1 MSNTPI
7 EYIRYA
13 ADQGLAVPNQIN
25 LRPYTIT
32 LTTITWTG
40 ERPGLGTSTDGYTIV
55 RNALSVN
62 VRLRQVSKQEI
73 VLSGGQLKDQDIVI
87 GPIVFPYSTTIGSG
101 GLDPMVFS
109 TANPSEELYINI
121 DGPNYPTGGSYFKK
135 IYDTSDRTVM
145 YRVYLRNTAAVIP
158 L

>member
-1 MSNTPI
+1 MTNTPI

-13 ADQGLAVPNQIN
+13 ADQALSVPNQIN

-32 LTTITWTG
+32 LTTITWSG

-55 RNALSVN
+55 RNANLVN

-73 VLSGGQLKDQDIVI
+73 VLSNGQLKDQDVVI
-87 GPIVFPYSTTIGSG
+87 GPIVFPYSTTVGSG
-101 GLDPMVFS
+101 GLDPAVFS
-109 TANPSEELYINI
+109 SVSTSEELYINI
-121 DGPNYPTGGSYFKK
+121 TGPNFPSGGSYFKK
-135 IYDTSDRTVM
+135 IYDTADRTVL
-145 YRVYLRNTAAVIP
+145 YRVYLRNTAAVLP